1 MGLNNVACQIT
12 ASYEGVFV
20 DDATVNATSPFGD
33 EYPACTT
40 IQYQLRP
47 VSNATSF
54 TVSPTATNVHGTNK
68 TPEEMQADAEESEW
82 LSMAATHTLF
92 KVFY

>member
-1 MGLNNVACQIT
+1 MIYT
-12 ASYEGVFV
+12 ANPDETGE
-20 DDATVNATSPFGD
+20 TVLLWTIANAIGANLYGE

-54 TVSPTATNVHGTNK
+54 TAGPTATDVYGGNK
-68 TPEEMQADAEESEW
+68 TPEEMQADAEDSGW
-82 LSMAATHTLF
+82 LSRAATHTLF